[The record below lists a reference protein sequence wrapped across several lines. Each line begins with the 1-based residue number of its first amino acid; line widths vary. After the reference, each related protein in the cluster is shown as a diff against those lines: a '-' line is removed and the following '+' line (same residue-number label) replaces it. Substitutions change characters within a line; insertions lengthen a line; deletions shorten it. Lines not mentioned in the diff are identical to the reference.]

1 MRLDITIITSKRD
14 QITIF
19 GMMKLAFFR
28 QANMLPIYQ
37 ARRAK
42 FNLVHNLS
50 PNQDSSPEQQQ
61 SKLLVLKWPSD
72 FRELGKLIGE

>member
-42 FNLVHNLS
+42 FNLVHNQGLTKIRVQSNNS
-50 PNQDSSPEQQQ
+50 PSS
-61 SKLLVLKWPSD
+61 
-72 FRELGKLIGE
+72 